1 MIFDK
6 YRLEDITDKIGDG
19 IHGTPKYDETGDY
32 YFVNGN
38 NLIDGDIVFKNDTKR
53 INEEQYLKNKR
64 DLNMNTLLVSIN
76 GTLGNVAKYNNEKII
91 LGKSACYIN
100 IKNNYNVDYVYFV
113 FKSPEFKQ
121 YLQYCANGTTIKNVP
136 LSAIRNYEISIP
148 SKTNQ
153 DKIVKMLKNIEDKI
167 KLNNKLNNNLQ
178 EISKQLYKRWFVDFE
193 FPNVDGQPYKS
204 SGGKMIDSE
213 LGEIPENWNVVPF
226 KDIAETT
233 NGYSYKGNELV
244 DESSVGMVTIKNFD
258 RNGGFKIDGYKSLS
272 SQKIKEQC
280 IVDLFDV
287 AVAHT
292 DLTQNADIIGNP
304 IMILNKSKYDNLI
317 ISMDLVKV
325 TTKNDIY
332 NNFMIFE
339 ILNSNHFK
347 KFALGY
353 VSGTTV
359 LHLNKNCLKDYAMA
373 MPDNNLIKKYSNIV
387 EKNYN
392 KIAALISENIILE
405 QLRDTLLP
413 KLMNGEIDLDNIEV

>member
-1 MIFDK
+1 MEYKKYKLGEIASFTQGKQVNINEQFLVKQEGMKRFIRIIDYTNSNEPIRYVKNFGKRYYVSSDEVAMIRYGSQTAGLAVMGK
-6 YRLEDITDKIGDG
+6 DG
-19 IHGTPKYDETGDY
+19 IIA
-32 YFVNGN
+32 N
-38 NLIDGDIVFKNDTKR
+38 NLFK
-53 INEEQYLKNKR
+53 I
-64 DLNMNTLLVSIN
+64 SIN
-76 GTLGNVAKYNNEKII
+76 NEIVLNKYIFYFLSQKFIFNYLRKAQSSSTMPAISFNIMNN
-91 LGKSACYIN
+91 L
-100 IKNNYNVDYVYFV
+100 
-113 FKSPEFKQ
+113 
-121 YLQYCANGTTIKNVP
+121 
-136 LSAIRNYEISIP
+136 EIHIP
-148 SKTNQ
+148 NKECQ
-153 DKIVKMLKNIEDKI
+153 RKIVKILSDIDKKI
-167 KLNNKLNNNLQ
+167 LLNNEINNNLQ

-193 FPNVDGQPYKS
+193 FPNEDGQPYKY

-226 KDIAETT
+226 KDIAETI

-244 DESSVGMVTIKNFD
+244 DESNIGMVTIKNFD

-272 SQKIKEQC
+272 PQKIKEQC

-325 TTKNDIY
+325 ISKNDTY

-373 MPDNNLIKKYSNIV
+373 MPDNNLIEKYSNIV

-413 KLMNGEIDLDNIEV
+413 KLMNGEINLDNVEI